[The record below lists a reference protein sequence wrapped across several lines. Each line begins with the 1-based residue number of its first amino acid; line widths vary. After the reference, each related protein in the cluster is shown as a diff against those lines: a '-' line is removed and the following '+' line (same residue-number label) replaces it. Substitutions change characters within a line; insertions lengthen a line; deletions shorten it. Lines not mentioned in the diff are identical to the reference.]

1 MSFRIHATPSQP
13 TTCMIRV
20 KHHQRPTELALA
32 QLHHDHHE
40 IEEESDAEAEAHHDE
55 AGVHHDE
62 PKSEEKI
69 APASP
74 LPPVI
79 AIHPAHA
86 AAAASLAAIAAQ
98 PQDETFKL
106 RRKRRV

>member
-55 AGVHHDE
+55 